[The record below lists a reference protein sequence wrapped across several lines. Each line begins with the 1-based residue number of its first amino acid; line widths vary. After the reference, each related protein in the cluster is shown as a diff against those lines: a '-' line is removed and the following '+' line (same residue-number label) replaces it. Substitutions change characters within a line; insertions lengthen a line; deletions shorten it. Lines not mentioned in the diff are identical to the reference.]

1 MLEVVS
7 LNKGNRLSIIEN
19 YNVDILKIH
28 AIQAIQ

>member
-7 LNKGNRLSIIEN
+7 LNKGNRFSIIEK